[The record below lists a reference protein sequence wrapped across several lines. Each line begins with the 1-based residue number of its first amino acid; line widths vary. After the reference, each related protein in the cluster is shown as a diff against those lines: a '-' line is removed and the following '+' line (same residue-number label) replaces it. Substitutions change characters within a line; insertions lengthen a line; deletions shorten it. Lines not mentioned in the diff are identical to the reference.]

1 MSIEAL
7 VDREV
12 EAVRASVAATIYPPD
27 PVLGAVSR
35 ASSMAQAFVRRHGM
49 LAATV
54 LGHTIDRLSAGRLEV
69 LHEYTVPLTRVAA
82 DLVSA
87 NARERL
93 ATIDLPPE
101 ATWTGTYRLDLVVIS
116 EELGIAWIVEVKR
129 ANAATKGHRLKGML
143 RQLDIARLSA
153 LPILRGSYRIS
164 RVESLLVSLYGDSSC
179 PDILDRKSLDEFF
192 GLPIE
197 AELDRLDA
205 VYRAMVERE
214 LGSRVRSD
222 LALTDIAQASAHRG
236 AGRSAEGASAA
247 FGDDHAGGGET
258 EVLPSARPADL
269 FRVRPILSEP
279 FEEAF
284 PGSPIANG
292 GGRLS

>member
-1 MSIEAL
+1 
-7 VDREV
+7 
-12 EAVRASVAATIYPPD
+12 
-27 PVLGAVSR
+27 
-35 ASSMAQAFVRRHGM
+35 MAQAFVRRHGM

-54 LGHTIDRLSAGRLEV
+54 LGHTIDHLSAGRLEV
-69 LHEYTVPLTRVAA
+69 LHEFTVPLTRVAA

-179 PDILDRKSLDEFF
+179 PDILDRRSL
-192 GLPIE
+192 
-197 AELDRLDA
+197 
-205 VYRAMVERE
+205 
-214 LGSRVRSD
+214 
-222 LALTDIAQASAHRG
+222 
-236 AGRSAEGASAA
+236 
-247 FGDDHAGGGET
+247 
-258 EVLPSARPADL
+258 
-269 FRVRPILSEP
+269 
-279 FEEAF
+279 
-284 PGSPIANG
+284 
-292 GGRLS
+292 